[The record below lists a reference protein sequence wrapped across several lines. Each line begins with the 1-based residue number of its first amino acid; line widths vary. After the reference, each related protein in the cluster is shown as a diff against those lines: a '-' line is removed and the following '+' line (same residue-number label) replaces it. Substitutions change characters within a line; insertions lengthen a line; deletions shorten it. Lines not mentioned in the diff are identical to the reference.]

1 MDNKFIKGFW
11 PEALVKGN
19 TITLQALSSQ
29 CLLPV
34 KEFTACV
41 GGKKYLKKK
50 KVNNTLKR
58 EAPTY
63 EFYCS

>member
-1 MDNKFIKGFW
+1 MDDKFIRGFW

-19 TITLQALSSQ
+19 TITLQALSCL

-41 GGKKYLKKK
+41 GGKKILK
-50 KVNNTLKR
+50 TKR
-58 EAPTY
+58 SKIP
-63 EFYCS
+63 